1 MASDSSFDII
11 SKLDMQEVTNA
22 IDQAMREVTTRYD
35 FRDTNTT
42 IELKTEEHEI
52 VITTTD
58 DYKVQACD
66 EVLRNKMV
74 KRGVPLKALVSEPA
88 TQSGMNK
95 MIMKIKMQDGI
106 PQEKAKEIVK
116 FIKEQPV
123 KKVQASIQKD
133 VVRVTSAKKDD
144 LQAVMQALRAH
155 DFGIDMQFSNFR

>member
-1 MASDSSFDII
+1 MAADSSFDIV
-11 SKLDMQEVTNA
+11 SKIDMQEVTNG
-22 IDQAMREVTTRYD
+22 IDQAMREISTRYD

-42 IELKTEEHEI
+42 IELKLEDREI

-58 DYKVQACD
+58 DYKVKAAE
-66 EVLRNKMV
+66 EVLRNKMI
-74 KRGVPLKALVSEPA
+74 KRGVPLKALTSEPA

-116 FIKEQPV
+116 FIKEQDI
-123 KKVQASIQKD
+123 KKIQASIQKD

-144 LQAVMQALRAH
+144 LQSAMQFLKGH
-155 DFGIDMQFSNFR
+155 DFGIDMQFMNFR